1 MIMKIT
7 KRSLN
12 LIQLNACGANL
23 NKLEMFQSLE
33 MIILSAKLT
42 IPHLLYSEVS
52 LLDLELM
59 NVLWLKKM
67 DRI

>member
-23 NKLEMFQSLE
+23 NKLEMSQSLE